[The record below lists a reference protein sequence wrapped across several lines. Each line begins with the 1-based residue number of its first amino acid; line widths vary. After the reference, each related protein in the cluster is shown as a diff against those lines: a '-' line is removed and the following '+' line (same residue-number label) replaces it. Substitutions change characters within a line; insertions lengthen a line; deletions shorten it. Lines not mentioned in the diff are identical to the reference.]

1 MVYQKELKG
10 EKERTIRLLSALK
23 HPLSLLISISI
34 SKITPPQIH
43 GLKLL

>member
-1 MVYQKELKG
+1 MVYQKDLQG
-10 EKERTIRLLSALK
+10 EKEQTTNLLSALK

-34 SKITPPQIH
+34 IQIFAPQIQ